1 MARHDEGLRNPELIA
16 AIPQA
21 LAGNDKKLED
31 LLLRHGISPSGKPN
45 LNLAAV
51 LGVELAQVEG
61 RLEQLLLKWVA
72 EPCAADSPRV
82 VLPVVAAHAF
92 GACIRV
98 ERKVDLAWA
107 NLAELAADDRS
118 LVRVGTLEALIA
130 LAVREGGADS
140 LVTHA
145 LAWLEVEDREQRFGA
160 AALAIEALGDPRVIV
175 GITDTEAFL
184 SYLSAA
190 IQEIADA
197 PRSAERSDGRRR
209 ALTSLAHTLGVIVTS
224 VRAGERGVQWFEAEC
239 AKAKHPDVRLALSQA
254 IVKLRGSAGAFLSD
268 SLRQILEQ
276 SAKPLR
282 DPTLVRPGT
291 GRGKGSRRT
300 R

>member
-16 AIPQA
+16 AIP
-21 LAGNDKKLED
+21 LAVSGHDKKLED
-31 LLLRHGISPSGKPN
+31 LLLRHGIAPSGKPN

-51 LGVELAQVEG
+51 LGAELAGAQG
-61 RLEQLLLKWVA
+61 KLETLLLKWVA

-82 VLPVVAAHAF
+82 VMPVVAAHAF
-92 GACIRV
+92 AACIRAD
-98 ERKVDLAWA
+98 RKPELAWQ
-107 NLAELAADDRS
+107 NLAELAADDRA

-145 LAWLEVEDREQRFGA
+145 TEWLQVEEREQRFGA
-160 AALAIEALGDPRVIV
+160 AALAIEALGDPRVVIGIV
-175 GITDTEAFL
+175 DTEGLL

-190 IQEIADA
+190 IAEIADA

-239 AKAKHPDVRLALSQA
+239 AQAKHPDVRLALSQA
-254 IVKLRGSAGAFLSD
+254 IVKLRGAAGSFLSD
-268 SLRQILEQ
+268 SLRQSLEQ